1 MLVRVEIEGKSF
13 GEQPVISEEA
23 IIRSGMK
30 NIAVLALGEGKFKPV
45 EVELGNYSNG
55 YYQVLKGLQPGSKV
69 VSSAQFLID
78 SESNLKSAI
87 QKFSK
92 NDKAV
97 DENINSQ
104 MSDDHSD
111 HADPKMVN
119 EYGVDS
125 PLIRTGEI
133 NLKAIDENGDGKIF
147 ECPMDWNVLADEFQR
162 CPVCEMKMKEFT
174 IDEVKTNL
182 KKYDYKFKE

>member
-1 MLVRVEIEGKSF
+1 
-13 GEQPVISEEA
+13 
-23 IIRSGMK
+23 MK

-87 QKFSK
+87 QKFSSSEK
-92 NDKAV
+92 PS
-97 DENINSQ
+97 DEKLASE
-104 MSDDHSD
+104 DHSD
-111 HADPKMVN
+111 YENSNMVN

-125 PLIRTGEI
+125 QLIRTGVI
-133 NLKAIDENGDGKIF
+133 NVESIDENGDGKIF
-147 ECPMDWNVLADEFQR
+147 ECPMDWNILADEFQR
-162 CPVCEMKMKEFT
+162 CPVCEMKMKEYT
-174 IDEVKTNL
+174 IDEVKANL